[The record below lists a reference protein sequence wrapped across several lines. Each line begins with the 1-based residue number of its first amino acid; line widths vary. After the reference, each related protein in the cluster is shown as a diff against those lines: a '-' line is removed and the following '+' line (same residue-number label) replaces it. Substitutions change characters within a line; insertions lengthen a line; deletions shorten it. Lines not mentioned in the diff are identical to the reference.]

1 MRTDE
6 LIVELDEAIK
16 NLKIRII
23 YLQTENNN
31 LRKRIAELK
40 KCVRE
45 K

>member
-1 MRTDE
+1 MKTEE
-6 LIVELDEAIK
+6 LLIELDDAIK
-16 NLKIRII
+16 NLKMRIM

-40 KCVRE
+40 KCVRQ

>member
-1 MRTDE
+1 MKTEE
-6 LIVELDEAIK
+6 LLIELDEAIK
-16 NLKIRII
+16 NLKMRIM

-40 KCVRE
+40 KCVRQ